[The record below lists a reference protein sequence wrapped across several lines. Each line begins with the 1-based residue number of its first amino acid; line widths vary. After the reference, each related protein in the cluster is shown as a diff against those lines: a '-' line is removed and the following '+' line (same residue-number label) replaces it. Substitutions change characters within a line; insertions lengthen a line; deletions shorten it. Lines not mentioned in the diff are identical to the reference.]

1 MSSSAT
7 GARAVAGNQG
17 VFRGQ
22 FDMDMN
28 QQQLID
34 GKSSLHQFD
43 LFQTALSNS
52 SVKVCKSDYTEDV
65 QYVIDNLVEMVSKD
79 PDEPDEAL
87 LVDTLKVQ
95 INLTRYN
102 FQYKRAKE
110 RKACYLSNKAR
121 MCSVIR
127 AQCDPAMIAKLEDT
141 EE

>member
-28 QQQLID
+28 QQQLIG

-43 LFQTALSNS
+43 LFQTALSNT
-52 SVKVCKSDYTEDV
+52 SVKVCKCNYTENV
-65 QYVIDNLVEMVSKD
+65 QYIIDNLVEVDIKN

-87 LVDTLKVQ
+87 LAGPKHLFIFPSTTS
-95 INLTRYN
+95 NTR
-102 FQYKRAKE
+102 RP
-110 RKACYLSNKAR
+110 R
-121 MCSVIR
+121 
-127 AQCDPAMIAKLEDT
+127 IAKPAICPT
-141 EE
+141 RPACAA